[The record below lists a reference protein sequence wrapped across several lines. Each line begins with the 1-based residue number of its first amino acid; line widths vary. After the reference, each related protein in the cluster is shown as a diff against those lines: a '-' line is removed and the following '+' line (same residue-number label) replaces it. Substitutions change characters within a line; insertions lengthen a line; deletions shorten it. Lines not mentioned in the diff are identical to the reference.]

1 MNTQVLKH
9 VRALWNNPL
18 ASREINRA
26 NQIKWV
32 QAIRQLGDR
41 WLLAQPVERKT

>member
-32 QAIRQLGDR
+32 RARRQLGDK
-41 WLLAQPVERKT
+41 WLLALPVERKT